1 MFSKND
7 NHPFNLV
14 TCLSTLE
21 TSDALEPS
29 ASRSHERGVAKDKG
43 KQRVEV
49 GHCSGENK
57 TAVMPVRKS
66 DGDEAATDKT
76 RS

>member
-29 ASRSHERGVAKDKG
+29 ASRLQERGVAKDKG
-43 KQRVEV
+43 K
-49 GHCSGENK
+49 
-57 TAVMPVRKS
+57 
-66 DGDEAATDKT
+66 
-76 RS
+76 